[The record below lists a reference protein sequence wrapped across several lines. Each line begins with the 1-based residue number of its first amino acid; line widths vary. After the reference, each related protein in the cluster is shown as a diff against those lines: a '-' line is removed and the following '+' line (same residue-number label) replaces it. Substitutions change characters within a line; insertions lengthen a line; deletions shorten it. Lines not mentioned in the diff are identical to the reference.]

1 MVSQIHHVIN
11 RVLRECG
18 MNSDEDSALDV
29 LPKACVQDN
38 VIHDAYQYKVRE
50 VGYNFDEINAF
61 KGPPVDEVDKQWDLL
76 LNGVH
81 TVRLSRTELERM
93 NMSSIQLADGSEDY
107 IAVPIAY
114 HMLHCLYN
122 IYRYAHPDFFGEDP
136 NGPEWIVTHTDHC
149 IDNLRQFVQCHGGNG
164 FETYRWLDN
173 RKLPWPVVSTD
184 EVCIDWPHFDGWV
197 RDHGVSS
204 HDMHEQQL
212 LVHPKFGPIYDA
224 DLSLYTAAAVHS
236 KVPRGTLLPPSDHSN
251 PASSNMQAPTTSLLR
266 WATRTTSAPTCRLCA
281 RASPKATPKK
291 RMSTTTP
298 LRAQSL
304 KPNVSKKARAVKPLP
319 Y

>member
-1 MVSQIHHVIN
+1 MKALSYEVLVSRYHYN
-11 RVLRECG
+11 YDYRYLRERP
-18 MNSDEDSALDV
+18 NERERFVVAY
-29 LPKACVQDN
+29 LPKKATPAAYRILQQLLIGFLSWRTAYECDDATAYN
-38 VIHDAYQYKVRE
+38 AIHDAYQYKVRE

-61 KGPPVDEVDKQWDLL
+61 KGPPVEEVDKQWDLL

-81 TVRLSRTELERM
+81 TVRLSKTELERM

-107 IAVPIAY
+107 IAVPIVY

-224 DLSLYTAAAVHS
+224 DLSVHS
-236 KVPRGTLLPPSDHSN
+236 HET
-251 PASSNMQAPTTSLLR
+251 
-266 WATRTTSAPTCRLCA
+266 
-281 RASPKATPKK
+281 
-291 RMSTTTP
+291 
-298 LRAQSL
+298 
-304 KPNVSKKARAVKPLP
+304 
-319 Y
+319 

>member
-1 MVSQIHHVIN
+1 MAFTSEQHHHLLHKENSFLDDDNESGTSLAEPGLEYSKPQTRRTIWKLLLFQIPVLLLYTTLVFTAVIFLYPFIYKN
-11 RVLRECG
+11 PFSPFDLKY
-18 MNSDEDSALDV
+18 NA
-29 LPKACVQDN
+29 
-38 VIHDAYQYKVRE
+38 IHDAYQYKVRE

-61 KGPPVDEVDKQWDLL
+61 KGPPVEEVDKQWDLL

-81 TVRLSRTELERM
+81 TVRLSRTELEQM

-204 HDMHEQQL
+204 HDMHKQQL
-212 LVHPKFGPIYDA
+212 LVHPKFGSIYDA
-224 DLSLYTAAAVHS
+224 DLSVHS
-236 KVPRGTLLPPSDHSN
+236 HET
-251 PASSNMQAPTTSLLR
+251 
-266 WATRTTSAPTCRLCA
+266 
-281 RASPKATPKK
+281 
-291 RMSTTTP
+291 
-298 LRAQSL
+298 
-304 KPNVSKKARAVKPLP
+304 
-319 Y
+319 